1 MTVASLPVWRSLLF
15 VPVTAKRFVD
25 GAARRGA
32 DAIILDLED
41 SVAASEKERAR
52 ALVPEAAETVSRGGA
67 DVVVRINRPLRLAV
81 RDIEAAVGRGVLAL
95 ALPKVDSPE
104 HVRLLAE
111 IVDEVE
117 AERGLAPGTTR
128 FIAMVETAA
137 AFFRIAEI
145 ARAHPRLCALNLGA
159 EDFALSAG
167 ILPDA
172 EGLFMPKQMAVFAA
186 RAADI
191 MPLGFI
197 GTVAEFHDLDGFR
210 QTIRRSRRLGFIGA
224 SVIHPSQVPILNEEF
239 RPGAAEIE
247 HARRVVTA
255 YDKALAEGVGAVT
268 VDGKMI
274 DVPIVERARLLLERE
289 TAIADREK
297 MREAAAMSRATP
309 N

>member
-1 MTVASLPVWRSLLF
+1 MTASSLPVWRSLLF

-52 ALVPEAAETVSRGGA
+52 GLVPEAAEIVSRGGA

-81 RDIEAAVGRGVLAL
+81 RDIEATIGPRILAL
-95 ALPKVDSPE
+95 ALPKADSPE

-111 IVDEVE
+111 IIDEVE
-117 AERGLAPGTTR
+117 AERGMTPGTTR
-128 FIAMVETAA
+128 LIAMVETAA

-186 RAADI
+186 RAAGI

-210 QTIRRSRRLGFIGA
+210 QTIQRSRRLGFIGA
-224 SVIHPSQVPILNEEF
+224 SVIHPSQIPILNEEF
-239 RPGAAEIE
+239 RPSPGEVE
-247 HARRVVTA
+247 HARRVLA
-255 YDKALAEGVGAVT
+255 GYDEALAKGVGAVT
-268 VDGKMI
+268 VDGRMI
-274 DVPIVERARLLLERE
+274 DVPIVERARLLLGRE
-289 TAIADREK
+289 AVIAAREAK
-297 MREAAAMSRATP
+297 MREIATAAS
-309 N
+309 

>member
-1 MTVASLPVWRSLLF
+1 MSLPPLPVWRSLLF

-52 ALVPEAAETVSRGGA
+52 TLVPEAAEIVSRGGA

-81 RDIEAAVGRGVLAL
+81 RDIEAVIGPRVVAL
-95 ALPKVDSPE
+95 ALPKTDSAE
-104 HVRLLAE
+104 HVRLIVE

-117 AERGLAPGTTR
+117 AERGVAAGTTR
-128 FIAMVETAA
+128 LIAMVETAA

-159 EDFALSAG
+159 EDFATSAG
-167 ILPDA
+167 IAPDA
-172 EGLFMPKQMAVFAA
+172 EALSMPKQVAVFAA
-186 RAADI
+186 RAAGI

-210 QTIRRSRRLGFIGA
+210 STIRRSRRFGFIGA

-239 RPGAAEIE
+239 RASAEE
-247 HARRVVTA
+247 TARARRVVSA

-274 DVPIVERARLLLERE
+274 DVPVVERARLLLERE
-289 TAIADREK
+289 NAITA
-297 MREAAAMSRATP
+297 REARSARAQS
-309 N
+309 